1 MSRRMERR
9 KKQQPRFEL
18 SGRNLIIAF
27 GIIALILVGAVV
39 LLQGEDEAEVSAD
52 SNSLPREISVD
63 TAAELRD
70 DGALM
75 LDVREQSEWDE
86 FHMPGAQLIPLG
98 ELPSRLSELP
108 KDQKIVVVCRSGN
121 RSATGRDILLDA
133 GFTNVTSMA
142 GGMNEWRSAGYD
154 VE

>member
-1 MSRRMERR
+1 MSRRTERR
-9 KKQQPRFEL
+9 KKQQPKFEL

-27 GIIALILVGAVV
+27 GIIALILVGAVA
-39 LLQGEDEAEVSAD
+39 LLQGEDETEVSAE

>member
-1 MSRRMERR
+1 MSRRTERR
-9 KKQQPRFEL
+9 KKQQPNFEL

-27 GIIALILVGAVV
+27 GIIALILVGAVA
-39 LLQGEDEAEVSAD
+39 LLQGEDETEVSAE

-108 KDQKIVVVCRSGN
+108 QDQKIVVVCRSGN

>member
-1 MSRRMERR
+1 MSRRTERR
-9 KKQQPRFEL
+9 KKQQPKFEL

-27 GIIALILVGAVV
+27 GIIALILVGAVA
-39 LLQGEDEAEVSAD
+39 LLQGEDETEVSAE

-70 DGALM
+70 DGAFM

-108 KDQKIVVVCRSGN
+108 QDQKIVVVCRSGN